1 MNCAA
6 PSSDGPAA
14 DADGGLALVGNT
26 MDRPLLVSS
35 LISYAA
41 RSHASTEVV
50 AVDSAGLTTRSTWK
64 EVAERAR
71 LVSGAL
77 TADGVV
83 RGDRVATIAWNDH
96 RHLEAY
102 YGITGMGAVLHTVN
116 PRLHDDQLAFILN
129 DAADGVVLVDRS
141 FVELAVRLAPR
152 VPSVRRWVV
161 LGTLDAPA
169 GLPGEIAYEDWIAG
183 APGPAAWPEFD
194 ERAAATLCYTSG
206 TTGNPKGVLQS
217 HRSIVLQT
225 WACCTGDGH
234 DIHSGHA
241 VLGSVPMFHVNGW
254 ALPFA
259 TAMSGAKLVLPGP
272 DLSPGALV
280 DLIETEEITFSAG
293 VPTIWLGIVQFLQAT
308 GRTVPSL
315 TKVAVGGS
323 AAPRVLIDTLEDD
336 YGVTVSHV
344 WGMTEMTQG
353 TSGRFVHRVERS
365 SRDAQRSRQ
374 AKAGREL
381 YGIEL
386 RVVDDEGAELPRD
399 GHSVGEIQARGP
411 WMCGAYYRGALA
423 DADAFADSF
432 VDRTDGGWLRT
443 GDVGALDAEG
453 YLTLT
458 DRSKDVIKSGG
469 EWISSIEL
477 ENAALAAPGVAA
489 AAVIGLPHERW
500 GERPLLIVELP
511 DGATLDA
518 DAVLEAIR
526 PRVASW
532 WLPDDIVVADE
543 IPLTGTGKIDK
554 KLLRTR
560 FADHAWPQR

>member
-1 MNCAA
+1 MTA
-6 PSSDGPAA
+6 DVGPM
-14 DADGGLALVGNT
+14 LAGDT

-35 LISYAA
+35 LISHAA
-41 RSHASTEVV
+41 RNHASTDVV
-50 AVDSAGLTTRSTWK
+50 AVDSAGSMKRSNWG
-64 EVAERAR
+64 EIGGRSR
-71 LVSGAL
+71 RVSAAL
-77 TADGVV
+77 IADGVSP
-83 RGDRVATIAWNDH
+83 GDRVATIACNDH

-102 YGITGMGAVLHTVN
+102 YGICGIGAVLHTVN
-116 PRLHDDQLAFILN
+116 PRLHDDQLAYIVN
-129 DAADGVVLVDRS
+129 DAADCTVLVDAS
-141 FVELAVRLAPR
+141 FADLAARLAPHT
-152 VPSVRRWVV
+152 PSVRRWVV
-161 LGTLDAPA
+161 LGQLDEPA
-169 GLPGEIAYEDWIAG
+169 GLPGETHYEDWLAG
-183 APGPAAWPEFD
+183 AHTAADWPEFD
-194 ERAAATLCYTSG
+194 ERSAATLCYTSG

-234 DIHSGHA
+234 DVHSGHA
-241 VLGSVPMFHVNGW
+241 VLGAVPMFHVNGW

-259 TAMSGAKLVLPGP
+259 SAMSGAKLVLPGP
-272 DLSPGALV
+272 DLSPEALV
-280 DLIETEEITFSAG
+280 NLIESEDVTFSAG
-293 VPTIWLGIVQFLQAT
+293 VPTIWLGVVQHLEAT

-315 TKVAVGGS
+315 EKVAVGGS

-353 TSGRFVHRVERS
+353 TSGRFTHRVERLD
-365 SRDAQRSRQ
+365 RDSQRSRQ

-386 RVVDDEGAELPRD
+386 RVVDDTGMVLPRD
-399 GHSVGEIQARGP
+399 GRSVGEIQARGP
-411 WMCGAYYRGALA
+411 WMSGAYYLGKLADPGALG
-423 DADAFADSF
+423 DSHLPHEE
-432 VDRTDGGWLRT
+432 GGWLRT
-443 GDVGALDAEG
+443 GDVGAIDDEG

-477 ENAALAAPGVAA
+477 ENAALDAPGIAA

-500 GERPLLIVELP
+500 GERPLLLVELDP
-511 DGATLDA
+511 GATLGRQEVLDA
-518 DAVLEAIR
+518 LR

-532 WLPDDIVVADE
+532 WLPDDIVAVPE

-554 KLLRTR
+554 KLLRDR
-560 FADHAWPQR
+560 FADHAWPSI

>member
-1 MNCAA
+1 M
-6 PSSDGPAA
+6 PPDVGPM
-14 DADGGLALVGNT
+14 LAGNT
-26 MDRPLLVSS
+26 MDRPLLVPS

-41 RSHASTEVV
+41 RSHAATEVV
-50 AVDSAGLTTRSTWK
+50 AVDSAGVTTRSTWR
-64 EVAERAR
+64 EVGERAH
-71 LVSGAL
+71 LVSAAL
-77 TADGVV
+77 VCDGVGP
-83 RGDRVATIAWNDH
+83 GDRVATIAWNDH

-102 YGITGMGAVLHTVN
+102 YGITGIGAVLHTVN

-129 DAADGVVLVDRS
+129 DAADSVVLVDAS
-141 FVELAVRLAPR
+141 FVDIASRLAPR
-152 VPSVRRWVV
+152 TPTVRRWVI
-161 LGTLDAPA
+161 LGRLDAPA
-169 GLPGEIAYEDWIAG
+169 GLPDEIAYEDWIADV
-183 APGPAAWPEFD
+183 PGPAGWPEFS
-194 ERAAATLCYTSG
+194 ERSAATLCYTSG

-234 DIHSGHA
+234 DIHSGQA
-241 VLGSVPMFHVNGW
+241 VLGAVPMFHVNGW

-272 DLSPGALV
+272 DLSPEALV
-280 DLIETEEITFSAG
+280 SLIEAEDVTFSAG

-315 TKVAVGGS
+315 QKVAVGGS

-353 TSGRFVHRVERS
+353 TSGRFTHRVERA
-365 SRDAQRSRQ
+365 SRDAQRVRQ

-386 RVVDDEGAELPRD
+386 RVVDDAGAELPRD
-399 GHSVGEIQARGP
+399 GRSVGEIQARGP
-411 WMCGAYYRGALA
+411 WMCGAYYGGALA
-423 DADAFADSF
+423 DADAFADSHLGEA
-432 VDRTDGGWLRT
+432 DGGWLRT

-477 ENAALAAPGVAA
+477 ENAALEAPGVAA

-500 GERPLLIVELP
+500 GERPLLIIELAA
-511 DGATLDA
+511 GAALDA
-518 DAVLEAIR
+518 QAVRDAIS

-532 WLPDDIVVADE
+532 WMPDDIVVAE
-543 IPLTGTGKIDK
+543 QIPLTGTGKIDK
-554 KLLRTR
+554 KLLRAR
-560 FADHAWPQR
+560 FADHAWSSR

>member
-1 MNCAA
+1 MSA
-6 PSSDGPAA
+6 DVGPF
-14 DADGGLALVGNT
+14 LAGNT
-26 MDRPLLVSS
+26 MDRPLLVPS

-41 RSHASTEVV
+41 RSHAATEVV
-50 AVDSAGLTTRSTWK
+50 AVDSTGVTTRSTWR
-64 EVAERAR
+64 EVGERAH
-71 LVSGAL
+71 LVSAAL
-77 TADGVV
+77 VSDGIGP
-83 RGDRVATIAWNDH
+83 GDRVATIAWNDH

-102 YGITGMGAVLHTVN
+102 YGITGIGAVLHTVN

-129 DAADGVVLVDRS
+129 DAADSVVLVDAS
-141 FVELAVRLAPR
+141 FVEIAARLAPR
-152 VPSVRRWVV
+152 SPAVRRWVV
-161 LGTLDAPA
+161 LGRLDVPV

-183 APGPAAWPEFD
+183 APGPAPWPEFS
-194 ERAAATLCYTSG
+194 ELCAATLCYTSG

-234 DIHSGHA
+234 DIHSGQA
-241 VLGSVPMFHVNGW
+241 VLGAVPMFHVNGW

-272 DLSPGALV
+272 DLSPEALV
-280 DLIETEEITFSAG
+280 NLIEAEDITFSAG
-293 VPTIWLGIVQFLQAT
+293 VPTIWLGVVSYLQAS

-315 TKVAVGGS
+315 QKVAVGGS

-353 TSGRFVHRVERS
+353 TSGRFTHRVERA
-365 SRDAQRSRQ
+365 SRDAQRVRQ

-399 GHSVGEIQARGP
+399 GLSVGEIQARGP
-411 WMCGAYYRGALA
+411 WMCGAYYGGALA
-423 DADAFADSF
+423 DADAFVDSF
-432 VDRTDGGWLRT
+432 VGEAVGGWLRT
-443 GDVGALDAEG
+443 GDVGAIDGEG

-477 ENAALAAPGVAA
+477 ENAALDAPGVAA

-500 GERPLLIVELP
+500 GERPLLLVVLDP
-511 DGATLDA
+511 GAALDSQKVLDA
-518 DAVLEAIR
+518 LR
-526 PRVASW
+526 PQVASW
-532 WLPDDIVVADE
+532 WLPDGIVEVPE

-554 KLLRTR
+554 KLLRSR
-560 FADHAWPQR
+560 FADHAWPSI

>member
-1 MNCAA
+1 M
-6 PSSDGPAA
+6 
-14 DADGGLALVGNT
+14 LAGNT
-26 MDRPLLVSS
+26 MDRPLLVPS

-41 RSHASTEVV
+41 RSHAATEVV
-50 AVDSAGLTTRSTWK
+50 AVDSAGVTTRSTWR
-64 EVAERAR
+64 EVGERAH
-71 LVSGAL
+71 LVSAAL
-77 TADGVV
+77 VCDGVGP
-83 RGDRVATIAWNDH
+83 GDRVATIAWNDH

-102 YGITGMGAVLHTVN
+102 YGITGIGAVLHTVN

-129 DAADGVVLVDRS
+129 DAADSVVLVDAS
-141 FVELAVRLAPR
+141 FVDIASRLAPR
-152 VPSVRRWVV
+152 TPTVRRWVI
-161 LGTLDAPA
+161 LGRLDAPA
-169 GLPGEIAYEDWIAG
+169 GLPDEIAYEDWIADV
-183 APGPAAWPEFD
+183 PGPAGWPEFS
-194 ERAAATLCYTSG
+194 ERSAATLCYTSG

-234 DIHSGHA
+234 DIHSGQA
-241 VLGSVPMFHVNGW
+241 VLGAVPMFHVNGW

-272 DLSPGALV
+272 DLSPEALV
-280 DLIETEEITFSAG
+280 SLIEAEDVTFSAG

-315 TKVAVGGS
+315 QKVAVGGS

-353 TSGRFVHRVERS
+353 TSGRFTHRVERA
-365 SRDAQRSRQ
+365 SRDAQRVRQ

-386 RVVDDEGAELPRD
+386 RVVDDAGAELPRD
-399 GHSVGEIQARGP
+399 GRSVGEIQARGP
-411 WMCGAYYRGALA
+411 WMCGAYYGGALA
-423 DADAFADSF
+423 DADAFADSHLGEA
-432 VDRTDGGWLRT
+432 DGGWLRT

-477 ENAALAAPGVAA
+477 ENAALEAPGVAA

-500 GERPLLIVELP
+500 GERPLLIIELAA
-511 DGATLDA
+511 GAALDA
-518 DAVLEAIR
+518 QAVRDAIS

-532 WLPDDIVVADE
+532 WMPDDIVVAE
-543 IPLTGTGKIDK
+543 QIPLTGTGKIDK
-554 KLLRTR
+554 KLLRAR
-560 FADHAWPQR
+560 FADHAWSSR